1 MFLLLFPRNCT
12 TNNIFPGSETLINV
26 NFFICSMDIKELS
39 IGKLIEW
46 KWAMMYLS
54 VMNGGK
60 TESLESELKR
70 AEHAGFNVAA
80 FNPKKNDRDGSSIS
94 VNGVYQRPAYSI
106 GTILQARDKVEKI
119 RSILSSN
126 KIKHSGCNQGMVK
139 IDGIKF
145 KKNLPLSVVGIDE
158 INLFCLT
165 ERDTKDVIEFI
176 YWCRDN
182 QILPYF
188 AGLKKDFRH
197 NDFGYVQKLEDY
209 VNISSPK
216 KPVCKGVK
224 AGVQCGEPA
233 IHTQR
238 LWSLDFVKDLG
249 LESLL
254 GELEI
259 FSYVDKERNFD
270 YENYVAAPY
279 FDQTLRIEAE
289 KTKQIVYLPV
299 CDECSRLPYE
309 KEVFDIY
316 YSIIKKEDPI
326 KVLGSEVLTKSILE
340 FLSNNFDGWVKKEG
354 KLYVPK
360 NYYRNRLGSFSP
372 FD

>member
-1 MFLLLFPRNCT
+1 
-12 TNNIFPGSETLINV
+12 
-26 NFFICSMDIKELS
+26 MDIKELS

-80 FNPKKNDRDGSSIS
+80 FNPMKNNRDGSSIS

-106 GTILQARDKVEKI
+106 ETILQAKSQIEKV
-119 RSILSSN
+119 RSILSSD
-126 KIKHSGCNQGMVK
+126 KIKHSGDDKGIIE
-139 IDGIKF
+139 IDGIEF

-165 ERDTKDVIEFI
+165 EKATKEVIGFL

-197 NDFGYVQKLEDY
+197 NDFGYVQRLEDY

-224 AGVQCGEPA
+224 NGVQCGEPA

-238 LWSLDFVKDLG
+238 LWSLDFVTKEG
-249 LESLL
+249 LEPLL
-254 GELEI
+254 GELEL
-259 FSYVDKERNFD
+259 FPYVDKERNLD
-270 YENYVAAPY
+270 SDNYVAAPY

-299 CDECSRLPYE
+299 CDECAKLPY
-309 KEVFDIY
+309 KDEVFKIY
-316 YSIIKKEDPI
+316 HAIIRKEDPT
-326 KVLGSEVLTKSILE
+326 KVLKSEVLTNSILN

-354 KLYVPK
+354 GLYVPK
-360 NYYRNRLGSFSP
+360 NYYRNRLGGFSP
-372 FD
+372 VD